1 MGIWMEEGTYDRRVR
16 VKEWKV
22 DGVWE
27 VGEAERVVRVGGG
40 GIEELR
46 EELFELG
53 VLLMS
58 VKRVMRDWK

>member
-1 MGIWMEEGTYDRRVR
+1 MGICMEDGTYDRRVR

-27 VGEAERVVRVGGG
+27 AGEAERVGRVGG

-53 VLLMS
+53 GLPS